1 VQESGIADEI
11 MVSTDDQ
18 AIADA
23 LAEGRLAAFC
33 ADVLTEEPP
42 KADNPLLKQ
51 PNAYMTPHIAW
62 ASIEARERLIEVATN
77 NVRSFLNGQPQ
88 NMV

>member
-1 VQESGIADEI
+1 LV
-11 MVSTDDQ
+11 DDQ